1 MNIYDF
7 FFGPNINEEMKKV
20 RKVEN
25 AILLDVRSIGEYHEG
40 KIPGSINLPLKDISK
55 IESVID
61 NKKAPIFV
69 YCTTGNN
76 GKKAAK
82 ILKRMGYN
90 NVRNIGGLQSY
101 IGLLK

>member
-25 AILLDVRSIGEYHEG
+25 AILLDVRSMGEFYEG
-40 KIPGSINLPLKDISK
+40 KIPGSINLPYKDISK
-55 IESVID
+55 IESIIS
-61 NKKAPIFV
+61 NKSAPIFV
-69 YCTTGNN
+69 YCMN
-76 GKKAAK
+76 GTNGRKAAK
-82 ILKRMGYN
+82 VLKKMGYM
-90 NVRNIGGLQSY
+90 NVKNIGGLQSY